1 MTLHVRKR
9 NGKVEPFDFDKIITA
24 VKAAFDEQGIE
35 FDSWKDDIMSSVRDK
50 FGGDDGPETV
60 GVEDVQDAVE
70 RILVDAAPYE
80 VAKAYIIYRESHKE
94 MRFIKERI
102 DYMDQY
108 ADSSTNASTASET
121 DPNANMQIKNVA
133 NLDGEVYKT
142 MNRKIQRY
150 RMRKRLERDFP
161 EVARQYEKDLAR
173 HIIYEHDESSTPAVK
188 NYTYSPDEVVN
199 FRYNEVECL
208 GSLKTLYEF
217 AAEPEIEQDGDG
229 VWSKFPENLYV
240 KDRDGSYT
248 KVTRLTRKT
257 RYNDM
262 VRVKTAFGED
272 LIVTANHPLIVSDD
286 KNDRINAEDALGA
299 RQLRL
304 PCTIS
309 FKGVRKID
317 LAACVDCNEV
327 HASYILTPET
337 QAPYFFAKRFVE
349 LDRDLGYVVGF
360 FIGDGNYNNTFGDL
374 MFSQKDKETL
384 ENIADSLFK
393 SFGVVSYIHQNDN
406 GVYTMKVCSD
416 IVYDFFRNYLKIKD
430 KAWNKCLPYN
440 ILEFNEDFAKG
451 VIEGIIDSDGA
462 VVLLGAEDSSVV
474 SIRLSSRE
482 CIMQLTE
489 LLRYFGYGVSNT
501 HQSVPFG
508 NNTKVR
514 TNYDVWGVYF
524 TNAAGTVKFD
534 KSVKWRMITKEV
546 EKGIKY
552 NSGWSAVTSIEP
564 VKEGVFLNERC
575 KFIYDITTESNT
587 FECNNLWVH
596 NCEAVTLYPLL
607 VDGTKGMDGL
617 GTTAPKNLNSFCG
630 QLVNLT
636 FLLSS
641 QCKGAVA
648 FGEFFN
654 FLDYFCAHD
663 FGDDYHLRGSDVVSV
678 RPKQTI
684 IQTIHQAYQQ
694 IVYGW
699 NQPAGNRSYQSPFT
713 NISYYD
719 SNYWHALFDDFLF
732 PDGSRPVWE
741 RVDFLQRDFMEWFN
755 KERTKTMLTFPV
767 ETMALLSDGNDIIDK
782 DYKVFTN
789 KMYAKGHSFFTYI
802 SDNPNSLSSCCRLRN
817 KINENT
823 FSFTNGL
830 TGVQTG
836 SANVMTLNLSR
847 IVQDWS
853 DMTGYHKKDG
863 CRPAEKIDWT
873 VFDKSFT
880 GYLVSILERVYKY
893 QIAYKS
899 LLYDVEKAG
908 MLNASTAGY
917 IKMNKLY
924 STIGLNGINEAAE
937 FLGLKCSYNDDYKH
951 LCQLITGV
959 ISSQNKL
966 HGKKDYMF
974 NTEFVPAEGLSSKNY
989 KWDKADGYWVPDNRN
1004 LYNSYFYLADDPET
1018 SVLDRFRLHGREF
1031 TGLLDGGV
1039 GLHCNLADHLS
1050 VVQYTKLMDF
1060 AIKNGTSYYTF
1071 NVINSS
1077 CDDCGYISKSK
1088 FEVCPKC
1095 GSEHVSWWTRVI
1107 GFLRP
1112 IKSFDSERY
1121 KEAERRVYSDKA
1133 NAVKEEEKSDD

>member
-1 MTLHVRKR
+1 MTLHVKKR

-50 FGGDDGPETV
+50 FGGDGGPETV
-60 GVEDVQDAVE
+60 GVEDVQDVVE

-94 MRFIKERI
+94 MRFIKDRI

-150 RMRKRLERDFP
+150 RMRKRLEQDFP
-161 EVARQYEKDLAR
+161 EVARQYEQDLAQ
-173 HIIYEHDESSTPAVK
+173 HIVYEHDESSTPACK
-188 NYTYSPDEVVN
+188 NY
-199 FRYNEVECL
+199 
-208 GSLKTLYEF
+208 
-217 AAEPEIEQDGDG
+217 
-229 VWSKFPENLYV
+229 
-240 KDRDGSYT
+240 
-248 KVTRLTRKT
+248 
-257 RYNDM
+257 
-262 VRVKTAFGED
+262 
-272 LIVTANHPLIVSDD
+272 
-286 KNDRINAEDALGA
+286 
-299 RQLRL
+299 
-304 PCTIS
+304 
-309 FKGVRKID
+309 
-317 LAACVDCNEV
+317 
-327 HASYILTPET
+327 
-337 QAPYFFAKRFVE
+337 
-349 LDRDLGYVVGF
+349 
-360 FIGDGNYNNTFGDL
+360 
-374 MFSQKDKETL
+374 
-384 ENIADSLFK
+384 
-393 SFGVVSYIHQNDN
+393 
-406 GVYTMKVCSD
+406 
-416 IVYDFFRNYLKIKD
+416 
-430 KAWNKCLPYN
+430 
-440 ILEFNEDFAKG
+440 
-451 VIEGIIDSDGA
+451 
-462 VVLLGAEDSSVV
+462 
-474 SIRLSSRE
+474 
-482 CIMQLTE
+482 
-489 LLRYFGYGVSNT
+489 
-501 HQSVPFG
+501 
-508 NNTKVR
+508 
-514 TNYDVWGVYF
+514 
-524 TNAAGTVKFD
+524 
-534 KSVKWRMITKEV
+534 
-546 EKGIKY
+546 
-552 NSGWSAVTSIEP
+552 
-564 VKEGVFLNERC
+564 
-575 KFIYDITTESNT
+575 
-587 FECNNLWVH
+587 
-596 NCEAVTLYPLL
+596 CEAVTLYPLL

-678 RPKQTI
+678 RPKKTV
-684 IQTIHQAYQQ
+684 IQMIHQAYQQ

-732 PDGSRPVWE
+732 PDGSKPVWE

-767 ETMALLSDGNDIIDK
+767 ETMALLSDRNDIIDK
-782 DYKVFTN
+782 DYKAFTN

-802 SDNPNSLSSCCRLRN
+802 SDNPNSLSSCCRLQN

-847 IVQDWS
+847 IVQNWA

-863 CRPAEKIDWT
+863 GRPAGKIDWSA
-873 VFDKSFT
+873 FDKSFAD
-880 GYLVSILERVYKY
+880 YLISILERVYKY

-899 LLYDVEKAG
+899 LLYDVENAG

-959 ISSQNKL
+959 ISEQNKI
-966 HGKKDYMF
+966 HGKKDYLF

-1050 VVQYTKLMDF
+1050 EAQYTKLMDF

-1088 FEVCPKC
+1088 FTVCPEC

-1133 NAVKEEEKSDD
+1133 NAVKDGGKSDD